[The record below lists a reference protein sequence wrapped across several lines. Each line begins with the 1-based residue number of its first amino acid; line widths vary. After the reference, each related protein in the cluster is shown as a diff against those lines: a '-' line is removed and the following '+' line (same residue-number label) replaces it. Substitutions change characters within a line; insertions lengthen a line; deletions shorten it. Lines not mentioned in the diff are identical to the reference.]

1 MSAIRGARREALD
14 RARLDDRAGDP
25 VGSFSRGMRQRIGL
39 ERALIARPRLVLLDE
54 PFTGLDEVSSQLL
67 RGAARGA
74 ARRLARSCCCRR
86 TTRARI
92 EGLLDAA
99 IVLRGGRLIA
109 HLPAARLAADRSAL
123 GRDDRDA
130 AKRRLRDVRERGG
143 DADAPSAPHRR
154 PRSPRPACGA
164 SISAFLRVAG
174 LVAHK
179 DALVELRSRELA
191 LTTLF
196 FAVVAVLVF
205 AFAFVADSQAPRE
218 APAGILWVTTLF
230 AGTLALARAFDREQA
245 HQTLSALL
253 SAPVDRAAIYA
264 GKVLG
269 LVALLAVVLAIVI
282 PLVGLLFEAS
292 FWRAP
297 GLFLGI
303 VAGGVVGLVA
313 VGSLFA
319 AMLVRTR
326 SRDVLLPVLL
336 YPMVVPVLLA
346 GVRGTAAL
354 LQPEPDRRGRHDVA
368 VDPRQLRRRLRH
380 ARALGVRRR
389 DRGRLMLPGD
399 HRPMLQ
405 RSFVFMLLTG
415 FALVTAAPLL
425 IAAAPY
431 ESTMG
436 LIQKIFYFHLP
447 SWIAMFLA
455 TAVCGV
461 ASVRY
466 LVTRRGRPI
475 GWRVAAAELTI
486 VFGLIGLITGP
497 LWGRKAWGH
506 YWQWDA
512 TPHHGA
518 GPVADLRRLLAAA
531 ALRRTRLGA
540 PRRRRRPLRDGQRA
554 VRLLVGRTSG
564 GPCIPK
570 TSVVMTLGPGM
581 RAGVLLERVRLPADL
596 RRAARGAH
604 SARGA
609 ARVDRRRAISPRR
622 ISDASPSPGAS
633 PTAPPPAVDRAARA
647 GRVRADQRVAGRR
660 EAAGGAAADRRLRG
674 RVDRARRLRLDAVE
688 AVPARRAG
696 PQAARRPSAAA
707 R

>member
-1 MSAIRGARREALD
+1 MRGRIGWLGHDPGLYPELTAAENLRFFAALHGVADPEARVAEALD
-14 RARLDDRAGDP
+14 RARLSDRAADP

-39 ERALIARPRLVLLDE
+39 ERALIAGPRIVLLDE

-67 RGAARGA
+67 LA
-74 ARRLARSCCCRR
+74 RLAALRDGGAIVLLS
-86 TTRARI
+86 THDPARI

-99 IVLRGGRLIA
+99 IVLRGGRLVA
-109 HLPAARLAADRSAL
+109 HLPAGPGLAAAI
-123 GRDDRDA
+123 A
-130 AKRRLRDVRERGG
+130 AAQEPAPGASGTPDSV
-143 DADAPSAPHRR
+143 ADATSDIAPAAPGDPRR
-154 PRSPRPACGA
+154 AVAAAPQAGLGA
-164 SISAFLRVAG
+164 GIAAFLRVAG

-292 FWRAP
+292 FFRMP

-354 LQPEPDRRGRHDVA
+354 LQPEPDRAVA
-368 VDPRQLRRRLRH
+368 TMWLSILVSYDAVFVTL
-380 ARALGVRRR
+380 ALW
-389 DRGRLMLPGD
+389 
-399 HRPMLQ
+399 
-405 RSFVFMLLTG
+405 VFD
-415 FALVTAAPLL
+415 AVTA
-425 IAAAPY
+425 
-431 ESTMG
+431 E
-436 LIQKIFYFHLP
+436 
-447 SWIAMFLA
+447 
-455 TAVCGV
+455 
-461 ASVRY
+461 
-466 LVTRRGRPI
+466 
-475 GWRVAAAELTI
+475 
-486 VFGLIGLITGP
+486 
-497 LWGRKAWGH
+497 
-506 YWQWDA
+506 D
-512 TPHHGA
+512 
-518 GPVADLRRLLAAA
+518 
-531 ALRRTRLGA
+531 
-540 PRRRRRPLRDGQRA
+540 
-554 VRLLVGRTSG
+554 
-564 GPCIPK
+564 
-570 TSVVMTLGPGM
+570 
-581 RAGVLLERVRLPADL
+581 
-596 RRAARGAH
+596 
-604 SARGA
+604 
-609 ARVDRRRAISPRR
+609 
-622 ISDASPSPGAS
+622 
-633 PTAPPPAVDRAARA
+633 
-647 GRVRADQRVAGRR
+647 
-660 EAAGGAAADRRLRG
+660 
-674 RVDRARRLRLDAVE
+674 
-688 AVPARRAG
+688 
-696 PQAARRPSAAA
+696 
-707 R
+707 